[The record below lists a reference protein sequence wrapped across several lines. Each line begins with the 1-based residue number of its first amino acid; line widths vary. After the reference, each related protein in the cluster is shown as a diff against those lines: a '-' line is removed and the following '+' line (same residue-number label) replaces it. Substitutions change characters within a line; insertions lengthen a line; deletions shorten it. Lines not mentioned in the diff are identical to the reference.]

1 MEIDDNCNVLK
12 VKIKGYVSNSNFSA
26 KKQIFI
32 LFINDRLVDSQG
44 KIRLN
49 ILLFSVLTFFFVIL
63 GLRKAV
69 DQVYSI
75 YLAKGSHPFI
85 YLSLNL
91 NPLNV
96 DVNVHPTKHEVHFLH
111 EDKVIDKVV
120 DVIQDKLS
128 GSNTS
133 RTFYTQVK

>member
-1 MEIDDNCNVLK
+1 MIALLILK
-12 VKIKGYVSNSNFSA
+12 VNFGTNIMCLLNHVFTI
-26 KKQIFI
+26 IF
-32 LFINDRLVDSQG
+32 
-44 KIRLN
+44 
-49 ILLFSVLTFFFVIL
+49 LLFTIL

-91 NPLNV
+91 DPLNV

-111 EDKVIDKVV
+111 EDKVIDKVI
-120 DVIQDKLS
+120 DAIQEKLL
-128 GSNTS
+128 GTNTS
-133 RTFYTQVK
+133 RIFYTQVNSFFISVLKTI